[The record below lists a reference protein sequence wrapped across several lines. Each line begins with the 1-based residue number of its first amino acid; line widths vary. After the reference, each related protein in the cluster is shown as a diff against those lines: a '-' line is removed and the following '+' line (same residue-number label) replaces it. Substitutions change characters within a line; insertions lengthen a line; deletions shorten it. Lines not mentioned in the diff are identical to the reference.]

1 MKKHIDGVRSGDVVY
16 ADRGLYRHYGVYDNG
31 KVIDLSCDNGGK
43 SLRNTRNANVSKKSV
58 REFLN
63 GDPGYVDNSP
73 GCHSRKQTLKRARA
87 EIGRGKNF
95 DLVFNNCEHNA
106 REWQTG
112 RKKSRQ
118 VEDVVKASGVGLAIG
133 LGLLGLFG

>member
-1 MKKHIDGVRSGDVVY
+1 MKRRIEGVRSGDVVC
-16 ADRGLYRHYGVYDNG
+16 ADRGMYRHYGVYDNG
-31 KVIDLSCDNGGK
+31 RVIDVSFDNGGK
-43 SLRNTRNANVSKKSV
+43 SLRNTRGARVGRKPL

-87 EIGRGKNF
+87 EIGTRKNY
-95 DLVFNNCEHNA
+95 DLVFDNCEHKA

-112 RKKSRQ
+112 RKKSGQ
-118 VEDVVKASGVGLAIG
+118 VEDVVKASGLGLAIG